1 MSEPITEIDTRFSEL
16 AISVREQLRLHIAPE
31 LAAVPKTDRE
41 RLLDTVHCLVS
52 WDAFDWHRRILGRS
66 DDEIRQTSVY
76 ALNAVL
82 R

>member
-1 MSEPITEIDTRFSEL
+1 M
-16 AISVREQLRLHIAPE
+16 Q
-31 LAAVPKTDRE
+31 
-41 RLLDTVHCLVS
+41 CLVS